1 MMWDFPFPFP
11 LKLNSS
17 TKKKNMT
24 EKYKRVVVDMDFLSF
39 ECVNKKLFDY
49 LKT

>member
-17 TKKKNMT
+17 TKK